1 MTRQVA
7 VLCEIS
13 VAGFVKTLTF
23 AELEIR
29 KHLALEQIQY
39 VYMHTCMY
47 TYNMCKSRHTFQFS
61 DGCSL

>member
-7 VLCEIS
+7 VLCEIL
-13 VAGFVKTLTF
+13 VAGFVKITF

-47 TYNMCKSRHTFQFS
+47 T
-61 DGCSL
+61 

>member
-47 TYNMCKSRHTFQFS
+47 T
-61 DGCSL
+61 